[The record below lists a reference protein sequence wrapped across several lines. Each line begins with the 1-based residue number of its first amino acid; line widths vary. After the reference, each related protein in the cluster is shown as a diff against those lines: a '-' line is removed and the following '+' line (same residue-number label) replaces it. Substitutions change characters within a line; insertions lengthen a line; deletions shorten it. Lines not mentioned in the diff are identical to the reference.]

1 MVSSRSKPVAKIRTK
16 HSISMRF
23 IVSAATVALIVA
35 SLLSFGLLAE
45 RNTRAALTAEVE
57 ARLLMEARNL
67 ASVSVDALLTDYP
80 ELTLCPLVKEIEKDR
95 SDLAFVVVLDHEGMI
110 QGHVDLEA
118 LNSGFSLLDDL
129 DPAPGN
135 VAFRAGEEILGDA
148 ELLVVSVPA
157 KHANGRL
164 VGTALVG
171 LKKSYLNEIVTRQR
185 MSFLFLTIGLLA
197 IGTVSALLLMSH
209 LLRPITTIRSG
220 LELIGKGKL
229 DTKIKL
235 RTRSELGQLAETINS
250 MAHQLKIS
258 QSEMLEKERLGHEM
272 DLARQIQQSLL
283 PGGALK
289 VGDYNCLGANRAAAE
304 VGGDYYDLF
313 ELHDG
318 KLGIVIADVSG
329 KGLAGCLVTAML
341 AVLQRSLREKY
352 ASPSELLV
360 ALEQEVKSSLAQGTF
375 VTIFYGILD
384 PATGRM
390 VYASAAHSPLFI
402 YRAESGRVETHKTKG
417 IPLGAMRNGMLAKT
431 LQDYTIDLQP
441 GDLLL
446 QYTDGLNEAWN
457 PDRKEQFGFEQIELL
472 ICDHAQGDLP
482 ELMDVLCD
490 QAMAWSAPDPLGDD
504 LTLVA
509 VSRAP
514 AAVPASPAQTSPL
527 GFVSGS
533 QESRQALSDM
543 LGGIAHL
550 VIPADLG
557 NLKDLRPWV
566 DGNPELG
573 ELPSDQRL
581 LIESSLFEVCAN
593 IIEHGYQNDPSQ
605 VVDVWW
611 RPVKFNTRQLPTG
624 IPVPQTSSRQEQGN
638 ETSGYFL
645 IRDDAKAFDP
655 GSWTPPQLEDESTR
669 RRGRGLGLKIVH
681 SLTKKIEQ
689 IPGTPAGNI
698 TLLRFAPSER
708 HTDKETQNV

>member
-1 MVSSRSKPVAKIRTK
+1 MFTHNRKSGMASSRNKPAAKIRTK
-16 HSISMRF
+16 HGVSMRL
-23 IVSAATVALIVA
+23 IVSAAAVALIVA

-57 ARLLMEARNL
+57 TRLLMEARNL
-67 ASVSVDALLTDYP
+67 ASMSVDALLSDFP

-95 SDLAFVVVLDHEGMI
+95 SDLAFAVVLDHKGI
-110 QGHVDLEA
+110 VQGHVDLEA
-118 LNSGFSLLDDL
+118 LNSEFTLLDGL
-129 DPAPGN
+129 DPALGR
-135 VAFRAGEEILGDA
+135 VAHGEGEKILGDT

-157 KHANGRL
+157 IHANGRL

-171 LKKSYLNEIVTRQR
+171 LKKSYLSEIMTKQR
-185 MSFLFLTIGLLA
+185 LSFLFLTMGLLVVG
-197 IGTVSALLLMSH
+197 IVSALLLMSH

-220 LELIGKGKL
+220 LERIGRGKL

-283 PGGALK
+283 PGGMLK
-289 VGDYNCLGANRAAAE
+289 VGDYQCLGVNRAAAE
-304 VGGDYYDLF
+304 VGGDFYDVF
-313 ELHDG
+313 EFPDG
-318 KLGIVIADVSG
+318 KIGIVIADVSG
-329 KGLAGCLVTAML
+329 KGLGGCLVTAML
-341 AVLQRSLREKY
+341 AVLQRSLREKHT
-352 ASPSELLV
+352 SPRELLV
-360 ALEQEVKSSLAQGTF
+360 ALEQEVRSSLAQGTF
-375 VTIFYGILD
+375 VTIFYGILN
-384 PATGRM
+384 PVTGQM

-402 YRAESGRVETHKTKG
+402 YRAESGLVETHKTKG
-417 IPLGAMRNGMLAKT
+417 IPLGAMRDGMLAKT

-457 PDRKEQFGFEQIELL
+457 PGRKEQFGFEQIEHI
-472 ICDHAQGDLP
+472 ICDHSQGSISK
-482 ELMDVLCD
+482 LMDVLCE

-509 VSRAP
+509 VSRAL
-514 AAVPASPAQTSPL
+514 ATVPASPAQTPPL
-527 GFVSGS
+527 GYVSDNMGA
-533 QESRQALSDM
+533 RQALSDM
-543 LGGIAHL
+543 LGDIAHIA
-550 VIPADLG
+550 IPADLA

-566 DGNPELG
+566 DGSPGLSG
-573 ELPSDQRL
+573 LPSDQRL
-581 LIESSLFEVCAN
+581 LIESSLFEICAN

-611 RPVKFNTRQLPTG
+611 RPVNFNSQ
-624 IPVPQTSSRQEQGN
+624 QEPRDV
-638 ETSGYFL
+638 TTGYFL

-655 GSWTPPQLEDESTR
+655 ASWTSPRLEDEHTR

-698 TLLRFAPSER
+698 TLIRFAPSER
-708 HTDKETQNV
+708 PSDKETQNV

>member
-1 MVSSRSKPVAKIRTK
+1 MSSRNKPVAKTRTK
-16 HSISMRF
+16 HGISMRF
-23 IVSAATVALIVA
+23 IICAATVALIVA
-35 SLLSFGLLAE
+35 SLSSFGLLAE
-45 RNTRAALTAEVE
+45 RNTRSALTAEVE
-57 ARLLMEARNL
+57 TRLLVEARNL
-67 ASVSVDALLTDYP
+67 ASVSVDALLSDFP
-80 ELTLCPLVKEIEKDR
+80 ELILCPLVREIEKDR
-95 SDLAFVVVLDHEGMI
+95 SDLAFAIVLDHDGII

-118 LNSGFSLLDDL
+118 LNSELTLLDDL
-129 DPAPGN
+129 DPALGS
-135 VAFRAGEEILGDA
+135 VVHGDGEKILGNSV
-148 ELLVVSVPA
+148 LLVVSVPA

-171 LKKSYLNEIVTRQR
+171 LKKSYLNGIMARQR
-185 MSFLFLTIGLLA
+185 LSFLLLTIGLLVV
-197 IGTVSALLLMSH
+197 GTISALLLMSH

-220 LELIGKGKL
+220 LERIGQGKL
-229 DTKIKL
+229 DTIIKL
-235 RTRSELGQLAETINS
+235 RTKSELGQLAETINS
-250 MAHQLKIS
+250 MAHQLKTS
-258 QSEMLEKERLGHEM
+258 QSEMLEKERLDHEM

-283 PGGALK
+283 PGGALR
-289 VGDYNCLGANRAAAE
+289 VGDYLCLGANRAAAE

-313 ELHDG
+313 ELPDG
-318 KLGIVIADVSG
+318 KVGIVIADVSG
-329 KGLAGCLVTAML
+329 KGLGGCLVAAML
-341 AVLQRSLREKY
+341 AVLLRSLREKHT
-352 ASPSELLV
+352 SPSELLV
-360 ALEQEVKSSLAQGTF
+360 TLEHEVKFSLAQGTF

-402 YRAESGRVETHKTKG
+402 YRAESGLVETHKTKG
-417 IPLGAMRNGMLAKT
+417 IPLGAVRNGMLAKT

-457 PDRKEQFGFEQIELL
+457 PDLKEQFGFEQIELL
-472 ICDHAQGDLP
+472 ICEHSQDGLP
-482 ELMDVLCD
+482 KLMNVLCEE
-490 QAMAWSAPDPLGDD
+490 AMAWSTPDPLGDD

-514 AAVPASPAQTSPL
+514 AAVPCSPTKTSPPE
-527 GFVSGS
+527 FMSGNLAA
-533 QESRQALSDM
+533 RQALAEM
-543 LGGIAHL
+543 LGDIAHIS
-550 VIPADLG
+550 IPADLA

-566 DGNPELG
+566 DGNPDLG